1 MAEHHILIKRSD
13 KKTKKYVAI
22 IDDKKKVHF
31 GQKGMSDFTQHHDVK
46 RQERYIERHKS
57 REDWTI
63 TGIKTAGFFSRWLL
77 WNQSSIDEAARN
89 IEEEFNV
96 VVDLDI

>member
-22 IDDKKKVHF
+22 IDDKKKVYF
-31 GQKGMSDFTQHHDVK
+31 GDKAYQDFTQHHNVK
-46 RQERYIERHKS
+46 RQELYIKRHQS
-57 REDWTI
+57 REDWNI
-63 TGIKTAGFFSRWLL
+63 TGIKTAGFWAYHLL
-77 WNQSSIDEAARN
+77 WRQPFIDEAARD